1 MNLTGWAFKDG
12 EQRFLTDHCQQ
23 RRCCCPQHAVLKRTS
38 QVNYMMAALVLATK
52 DLGWG
57 VVSLC
62 EMTRR
67 AVASYVLGLP
77 DNRDY
82 LPCAKLVLKNHPLSE
97 CMARNCGGNGGIQ
110 SE

>member
-57 VVSLC
+57 VVSLR

-67 AVASYVLGLP
+67 AEHSVLGLP

-82 LPCAKLVLKNHPLSE
+82 HALCKAISQKPSIK
-97 CMARNCGGNGGIQ
+97 
-110 SE
+110 